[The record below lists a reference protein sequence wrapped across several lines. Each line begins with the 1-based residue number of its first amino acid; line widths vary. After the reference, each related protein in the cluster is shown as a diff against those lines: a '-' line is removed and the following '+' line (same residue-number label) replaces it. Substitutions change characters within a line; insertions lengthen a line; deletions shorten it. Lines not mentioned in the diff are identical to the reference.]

1 MSAISTIGQTPLSI
15 ENITLNVDNIT
26 LLIGLSI
33 DKEGIE
39 PLRIS
44 KIENIITI
52 TRMILKNI
60 VYQNI
65 ILKKIT
71 Y

>member
-1 MSAISTIGQTPLSI
+1 
-15 ENITLNVDNIT
+15 LNVDNIT

-33 DKEGIE
+33 AKEGIE

-44 KIENIITI
+44 KIESIITI

-60 VYQNI
+60 VYQKI
-65 ILKKIT
+65 TLKKNNTLANSVSDKNRATI
-71 Y
+71 

>member
-1 MSAISTIGQTPLSI
+1 
-15 ENITLNVDNIT
+15 LNVDNIT